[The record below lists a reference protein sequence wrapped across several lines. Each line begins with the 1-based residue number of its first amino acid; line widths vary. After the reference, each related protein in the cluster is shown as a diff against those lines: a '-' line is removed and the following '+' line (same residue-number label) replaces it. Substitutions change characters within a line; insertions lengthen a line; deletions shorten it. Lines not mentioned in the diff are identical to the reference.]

1 MYQALYR
8 KYRPRRFGDVAGQE
22 HITSIL
28 AREVAEGT
36 FAHAY
41 LFTGSRGTGKT
52 TCAKILAKAV
62 NCPEMRGGEPCGVCP
77 ICRGIDEGSVL
88 DVEEID
94 AATNRNIDDVRS
106 LRDEAGFTPV
116 LAKYRVYILDEAHM
130 LTREAANALLKILE
144 EPPEHVIF
152 ILATTEPHKLP
163 ATIVS
168 RCLRFDFKRLTPQTI
183 AERVGYVCGE
193 EGMEID
199 GEAALLI
206 GKLADGGMRDALSLL
221 DVCRAAGERVTVETV
236 TTCAGLSGREH
247 LFGLAEKIAGRDV
260 PGLLRS
266 LEEIYAGSADASRL
280 CDELIGHFRN
290 LMVAAAVPEDSA
302 VLKVSSGERERL
314 IAQAGRLTPQTI
326 FYAISVLQET
336 AARMG
341 KTASKRLEL
350 ELAMVRLCSPALS
363 ASPEA
368 MLARIDKLERELA
381 LLKAGAIP
389 STGTLPPAGT
399 VPPVGSV
406 SPAGTIPLAGSVS
419 PAGVI
424 SSAKATFPAAIP
436 PMGAHSPPGEA
447 QEDNPGQTGD
457 PAKPEKGPEAAPGAG
472 TGSKRGAAS
481 GKEAGRGTKAGSEA
495 GTDSGTEPVPEAEAD
510 FERKPGS
517 GGETDVKGPTMA
529 ADGPPITAKPDA
541 PSLFPAWEEALEK
554 IRGRSSMIY
563 SFLAES
569 EAYLSGNTV
578 LIHAK
583 NETFIPYMQRNE
595 DARSVIKDAIT
606 EVSGRRYGIG
616 PYKKPESGERRSTPL
631 DEALRRAG
639 AADIPVTVR

>member
-22 HITSIL
+22 HITTIL
-28 AREVAEGT
+28 AREVAQGT

-41 LFTGSRGTGKT
+41 LFTGSRGIGKT

-94 AATNRNIDDVRS
+94 AATNRNIDDIRS

-168 RCLRFDFKRLTPQTI
+168 RCLRFDFKRLTPQAI

-221 DVCRAAGERVTVETV
+221 DVCRAAGERVTVDTV
-236 TTCAGLSGREH
+236 TKCAGLSGREH

-266 LEEIYAGSADASRL
+266 LEEIYSGAADASRL

-290 LMVAAAVPEDSA
+290 LMVAAAVPQDSA
-302 VLKVSSGERERL
+302 VLKVSAGEQERL
-314 IAQAGRLTPQTI
+314 IAQAQRLTPQTI
-326 FYAISVLQET
+326 FYAISVLQDT

-341 KTASKRLEL
+341 RTASKRLEL
-350 ELAMVRLCSPALS
+350 ELAMVKLCSPALS
-363 ASPEA
+363 DSPES

-381 LLKAGAIP
+381 LLKAGTI
-389 STGTLPPAGT
+389 PPAGT
-399 VPPVGSV
+399 VPAAS
-406 SPAGTIPLAGSVS
+406 SPAGEAQADPAGPGTGPKAAPRGKAGSKKE
-419 PAGVI
+419 A
-424 SSAKATFPAAIP
+424 
-436 PMGAHSPPGEA
+436 PPGTEA
-447 QEDNPGQTGD
+447 ASKKETDPGQ
-457 PAKPEKGPEAAPGAG
+457 APGAEKPEEPEPDG
-472 TGSKRGAAS
+472 LPAMA
-481 GKEAGRGTKAGSEA
+481 KAP
-495 GTDSGTEPVPEAEAD
+495 DS
-510 FERKPGS
+510 
-517 GGETDVKGPTMA
+517 
-529 ADGPPITAKPDA
+529 DA
-541 PSLFPAWEEALEK
+541 PRLFPAWEEALAK
-554 IRGRSSMIY
+554 IRDRNRMIFA
-563 SFLAES
+563 FLAES

-578 LIHAK
+578 LIDAK

-616 PYKKPESGERRSTPL
+616 PYKKPEPAEPRSTPL
-631 DEALRRAG
+631 DEALKRAG

>member
-8 KYRPRRFGDVAGQE
+8 KYRPRRFDDVAGQE

-28 AREVAEGT
+28 TREVAEGT

-41 LFTGSRGTGKT
+41 LFTGSRGIGKT

-62 NCPEMRGGEPCGVCP
+62 NCPEMKNGEPCGVCP

-94 AATNRNIDDVRS
+94 AATNRNIDDIRS

-183 AERVGYVCGE
+183 AERVGYVCSE

-221 DVCRAAGERVTVETV
+221 DVCRAAGERITVDTV
-236 TTCAGLSGREH
+236 TACAGLSGHDH
-247 LFGLAEKIAGRDV
+247 LFDLAERVAEKDV

-290 LMVAAAVPEDSA
+290 LMVASAVPEDSA
-302 VLKVSSGERERL
+302 VLRVSAGEQQRL
-314 IAQAGRLTPQTI
+314 TAQAKRLTPQTI
-326 FYAISVLQET
+326 FYAISVLQDT
-336 AARMG
+336 AARMS

-350 ELAMVRLCSPALS
+350 ELALVKLCSPALS
-363 ASPEA
+363 DSPEA
-368 MLARIDKLERELA
+368 MLARIDRLEREVA
-381 LLKAGAIP
+381 LLKAGA
-389 STGTLPPAGT
+389 L
-399 VPPVGSV
+399 
-406 SPAGTIPLAGSVS
+406 
-419 PAGVI
+419 
-424 SSAKATFPAAIP
+424 PAASADP
-436 PMGAHSPPGEA
+436 PEEKSRKK
-447 QEDNPGQTGD
+447 
-457 PAKPEKGPEAAPGAG
+457 PAKSA
-472 TGSKRGAAS
+472 
-481 GKEAGRGTKAGSEA
+481 
-495 GTDSGTEPVPEAEAD
+495 EP
-510 FERKPGS
+510 
-517 GGETDVKGPTMA
+517 A
-529 ADGPPITAKPDA
+529 ADLPKTEEKPEVEKADGLPAMAKEPAADA
-541 PSLFPAWEEALEK
+541 PCLFSLWEEVLAK
-554 IRGRSSMIY
+554 IQARNQMIF

-578 LIHAK
+578 LIDAK
-583 NETFIPYMQRNE
+583 NDTFIPYMQRNE
-595 DARSVIKDAIT
+595 DARSIIKDAIT
-606 EVSGRRYGIG
+606 EVGGRRYGIG
-616 PYKKPESGERRSTPL
+616 PYKRPESAKRRSTPL
-631 DEALRRAG
+631 DEVLKRAG
-639 AADIPVTVR
+639 DADIPVTVR

>member
-1 MYQALYR
+1 MTKRRSASFLSPKGGPALYQALYR
-8 KYRPRRFGDVAGQE
+8 KYRPRRFDDVAGQE

-41 LFTGSRGTGKT
+41 LFTGSRGIGKT

-62 NCPEMRGGEPCGVCP
+62 NCPEGKDGEPCGVCP

-94 AATNRNIDDVRS
+94 AATNRNIDDIRS

-168 RCLRFDFKRLTPQTI
+168 RCLRFDFKRLTPQAI

-221 DVCRAAGERVTVETV
+221 DVCRAAGGRITVDTV
-236 TTCAGLSGREH
+236 TKCAGLSGHDH
-247 LFGLAEKIAGRDV
+247 LFALAEKAAGKDV
-260 PGLLRS
+260 PGMLRS

-290 LMVAAAVPEDSA
+290 LMVASAVPGDSA
-302 VLKVSSGERERL
+302 VLKVSAGEQERL
-314 IAQAGRLTPQTI
+314 IAQAKRLTPQMI
-326 FYAISVLQET
+326 FYAISVLQDT

-341 KTASKRLEL
+341 KTTSKRLEL
-350 ELAMVRLCSPALS
+350 ELALVKLCSPDLS
-363 ASPEA
+363 DSPEA
-368 MLARIDKLERELA
+368 MLARIDRLEREVA
-381 LLKAGAIP
+381 LLKAG
-389 STGTLPPAGT
+389 
-399 VPPVGSV
+399 
-406 SPAGTIPLAGSVS
+406 
-419 PAGVI
+419 
-424 SSAKATFPAAIP
+424 SASAAN
-436 PMGAHSPPGEA
+436 A
-447 QEDNPGQTGD
+447 D
-457 PAKPEKGPEAAPGAG
+457 PPEKKSRKKSPEPKEPEADL
-472 TGSKRGAAS
+472 
-481 GKEAGRGTKAGSEA
+481 SE
-495 GTDSGTEPVPEAEAD
+495 TEEEPEAETAAP
-510 FERKPGS
+510 ETGS
-517 GGETDVKGPTMA
+517 LPAMA
-529 ADGPPITAKPDA
+529 KAPPADA
-541 PSLFPAWEEALEK
+541 PCLFSLWEEVLAK
-554 IRGRSSMIY
+554 IQARSPMIF
-563 SFLAES
+563 SFLANS
-569 EAYLSGNTV
+569 EAYLSENRV
-578 LIHAK
+578 LIDAR

-616 PYKKPESGERRSTPL
+616 PYKKPESAQKRSTPL
-631 DEALRRAG
+631 DEVLRRAG

>member
-8 KYRPRRFGDVAGQE
+8 KYRPHRFDDVAGQE

-41 LFTGSRGTGKT
+41 LFAGSRGIGKT

-62 NCPEMRGGEPCGVCP
+62 NCPEMRDGEPCGVCP

-94 AATNRNIDDVRS
+94 AATNRNIDDIRS

-168 RCLRFDFKRLTPQTI
+168 RCLRFDFRRLTPQVI
-183 AERVGYVCGE
+183 AERVAYVCGE

-221 DVCRAAGERVTVETV
+221 DVCRAAGERITVDTV
-236 TTCAGLSGREH
+236 TACAGLSGHEH
-247 LFGLAEKIAGRDV
+247 LFDLTEKVAERNI
-260 PGLLRS
+260 PGLLQS
-266 LEEIYAGSADASRL
+266 LEEIYAGAADASRL

-290 LMVAAAVPEDSA
+290 LMVASAVPKDSA
-302 VLKVSSGERERL
+302 ALKVSAGEQERL
-314 IAQAGRLTPQTI
+314 IAQAKRLTPQTI
-326 FYAISVLQET
+326 FYALSVLQDT

-350 ELAMVRLCSPALS
+350 ELALVKLCSPALS
-363 ASPEA
+363 DSPEA
-368 MLARIDKLERELA
+368 MLARIDRLEREVA
-381 LLKAGAIP
+381 LLKAGAAP
-389 STGTLPPAGT
+389 S
-399 VPPVGSV
+399 
-406 SPAGTIPLAGSVS
+406 AGSD
-419 PAGVI
+419 
-424 SSAKATFPAAIP
+424 P
-436 PMGAHSPPGEA
+436 PYEKPKGKSRES
-447 QEDNPGQTGD
+447 
-457 PAKPEKGPEAAPGAG
+457 AKPEA
-472 TGSKRGAAS
+472 
-481 GKEAGRGTKAGSEA
+481 
-495 GTDSGTEPVPEAEAD
+495 
-510 FERKPGS
+510 
-517 GGETDVKGPTMA
+517 GPTPETKEEPETKKTAFPEPDGLPAMAKAPA
-529 ADGPPITAKPDA
+529 ADA
-541 PSLFPAWEEALEK
+541 PCLFSLWEEALAK
-554 IRGRSSMIY
+554 IQIRSQMIF

-569 EAYLSGNTV
+569 EAYLSGSTV
-578 LIHAK
+578 LIDAK
-583 NETFIPYMQRNE
+583 NDTFIPYMQRNE
-595 DARSVIKDAIT
+595 EARSIIKDAIT

-616 PYKKPESGERRSTPL
+616 PYKKTESAQKRSTPL
-631 DEALRRAG
+631 DEALKRAG

>member
-8 KYRPRRFGDVAGQE
+8 KYRPRRFDDVAGQE

-28 AREVAEGT
+28 TREVAEGT

-41 LFTGSRGTGKT
+41 LFTGSRGIGKT

-62 NCPEMRGGEPCGVCP
+62 NCPEMRDGEPCGVCP

-94 AATNRNIDDVRS
+94 AATNRNIDDIRS

-168 RCLRFDFKRLTPQTI
+168 RCLRFDFKRLTPQAI

-221 DVCRAAGERVTVETV
+221 DVCRAAGGRITVDTV
-236 TTCAGLSGREH
+236 TKCAGLSGHDH
-247 LFGLAEKIAGRDV
+247 LFDLAEKVAEKDV

-290 LMVAAAVPEDSA
+290 LMVASAVPEDSA
-302 VLKVSSGERERL
+302 VLKVSAGEQQRL
-314 IAQAGRLTPQTI
+314 SAQAKRLTPQTI
-326 FYAISVLQET
+326 FYAISVLQDT

-350 ELAMVRLCSPALS
+350 ELALVKLCSPALS
-363 ASPEA
+363 DSPEA
-368 MLARIDKLERELA
+368 MLARIDQLEREVA
-381 LLKAGAIP
+381 LLKAGA
-389 STGTLPPAGT
+389 L
-399 VPPVGSV
+399 
-406 SPAGTIPLAGSVS
+406 
-419 PAGVI
+419 
-424 SSAKATFPAAIP
+424 PAASPDP
-436 PMGAHSPPGEA
+436 PEEKSRK
-447 QEDNPGQTGD
+447 
-457 PAKPEKGPEAAPGAG
+457 KPSKQAAP
-472 TGSKRGAAS
+472 AS
-481 GKEAGRGTKAGSEA
+481 DPPE
-495 GTDSGTEPVPEAEAD
+495 TEEKPEAEKAD
-510 FERKPGS
+510 GLPAMAKAP
-517 GGETDVKGPTMA
+517 A
-529 ADGPPITAKPDA
+529 ADA
-541 PSLFPAWEEALEK
+541 PCLFSLWEEVLAK
-554 IRGRSSMIY
+554 IQARNPMIF

-578 LIHAK
+578 LIDAK
-583 NETFIPYMQRNE
+583 NDTFIPYMQRNE
-595 DARSVIKDAIT
+595 DARSIIKDAIT

-616 PYKKPESGERRSTPL
+616 PYKRPESAKRRSTPL
-631 DEALRRAG
+631 DEALKRAG
-639 AADIPVTVR
+639 DADIPVTVR

>member
-8 KYRPRRFGDVAGQE
+8 KYRPRRFDDVAGQE

-28 AREVAEGT
+28 TREVAEGT

-41 LFTGSRGTGKT
+41 LFTGSRGIGKT

-62 NCPEMRGGEPCGVCP
+62 NCPEMRDGEPCGVCP

-94 AATNRNIDDVRS
+94 AATNRNIDDIRS

-168 RCLRFDFKRLTPQTI
+168 RCLRFDFKRLTPQAI

-221 DVCRAAGERVTVETV
+221 DVCRAAGGRITVDTV
-236 TTCAGLSGREH
+236 TKCAGLSGHDH
-247 LFGLAEKIAGRDV
+247 LFDLAEKVAEKDV

-290 LMVAAAVPEDSA
+290 LMVASAVPEDSA
-302 VLKVSSGERERL
+302 VLKVSAGEQQRL
-314 IAQAGRLTPQTI
+314 SAQAKRLTPQTI
-326 FYAISVLQET
+326 FYAISVLQDT

-350 ELAMVRLCSPALS
+350 ELALVKLCSPALS
-363 ASPEA
+363 DSPEA
-368 MLARIDKLERELA
+368 MLARIDQLEREVA
-381 LLKAGAIP
+381 LLKAGA
-389 STGTLPPAGT
+389 L
-399 VPPVGSV
+399 
-406 SPAGTIPLAGSVS
+406 
-419 PAGVI
+419 
-424 SSAKATFPAAIP
+424 PAASPDP
-436 PMGAHSPPGEA
+436 PEEKSRKKPSKQAEPASDPPET
-447 QEDNPGQTGD
+447 E
-457 PAKPEKGPEAAPGAG
+457 EK
-472 TGSKRGAAS
+472 
-481 GKEAGRGTKAGSEA
+481 
-495 GTDSGTEPVPEAEAD
+495 PEAEKAD
-510 FERKPGS
+510 GLPAMAKAP
-517 GGETDVKGPTMA
+517 A
-529 ADGPPITAKPDA
+529 ADA
-541 PSLFPAWEEALEK
+541 PCLFSLWEEVLAK
-554 IRGRSSMIY
+554 IQARNPMIF

-578 LIHAK
+578 LIDAK
-583 NETFIPYMQRNE
+583 NDTFIPYMQRNE
-595 DARSVIKDAIT
+595 DARSIIKDAIT

-616 PYKKPESGERRSTPL
+616 PYKRPESAKRRSTPL
-631 DEALRRAG
+631 DEALKRAG
-639 AADIPVTVR
+639 DADIPVTVR

>member
-28 AREVAEGT
+28 AREVAQGT

-77 ICRGIDEGSVL
+77 VCRGIDEGSVL

-168 RCLRFDFKRLTPQTI
+168 RCLRFDFKRLTPQAI

-221 DVCRAAGERVTVETV
+221 DVCRAAGEHISVDTV
-236 TTCAGLSGREH
+236 TRCAGLSGREH

-326 FYAISVLQET
+326 FYAIAVLQET
-336 AARMG
+336 AARMS

-350 ELAMVRLCSPALS
+350 ELAMVKLCSPALS

-381 LLKAGAIP
+381 LLKAGAL
-389 STGTLPPAGT
+389 SPAGEI
-399 VPPVGSV
+399 P
-406 SPAGTIPLAGSVS
+406 PAGTIPPAGSVPPTRTVPLTESVS

-436 PMGAHSPPGEA
+436 PTEALSLSGEP

-457 PAKPEKGPEAAPGAG
+457 PAKPEKGPRAAPGTR

-481 GKEAGRGTKAGSEA
+481 GKEA
-495 GTDSGTEPVPEAEAD
+495 D
-510 FERKPGS
+510 FERKPVFMAGPAS
-517 GGETDVKGPTMA
+517 GGEADIKGPAMA
-529 ADGPPITAKPDA
+529 ADGPPAVPKASAPDA
-541 PSLFPAWEEALEK
+541 PGLFPAWEEALEK
-554 IRGRSSMIY
+554 IRVRSSMIY

-578 LIHAK
+578 LIYAK
-583 NETFIPYMQRNE
+583 NDTFIPYMQRNE
-595 DARSVIKDAIT
+595 DARGVIKDAIT
-606 EVSGRRYGIG
+606 QVSGRRYGIG
-616 PYKKPESGERRSTPL
+616 PYKKPESAERRSTPL
-631 DEALRRAG
+631 DEALKRAG